1 MNSNDWK
8 KYWIKK
14 APSFKTRKERNIEAV
29 KLVGENKKVLDV
41 GCGHGELLELLQKNN
56 DVVGIDFNKIMLS
69 SCFKKDL
76 NVKFGEAENLPFK
89 DNTFDVVCALGLI
102 EYLQTDDIFLKEIQR
117 VLKSD
122 GFAIISY
129 RNELFSKWSKREFV
143 PERRTHNPITLK
155 YKEFDI
161 EKIVFLNEHIPH
173 KFKEKHFYHSA
184 FLVKI
189 KR

>member
-1 MNSNDWK
+1 MSSIDWK

-14 APSFKTRKERNIEAV
+14 APSFKTRKERNIETV

-56 DVVGIDFNKIMLS
+56 DVVGIDFNKTMIS
-69 SCFKKDL
+69 SCLKKGL
-76 NVKFGEAENLPFK
+76 KVKFGEAESIPFE
-89 DNTFDVVCALGLI
+89 DASFDVVCALGLI
-102 EYLQTDDIFLKEIQR
+102 EYLQTDDVFLKEIYR
-117 VLKSD
+117 LLKPN
-122 GFAIISY
+122 GFTIISY
-129 RNELFSKWSKREFV
+129 RNELFSQWSKREFE

-155 YKEFDI
+155 YKDFSI
-161 EKIVFLNEHIPH
+161 EEIVFLNEHIPH